1 LNQKNKKMLN
11 LPENKKIILFDG
23 VCNLCESSV
32 QFIIKHD
39 SKDVFRFA
47 SLQSEIGQQ
56 IKEYIGV
63 SQQNLDSIILYVPGE
78 AYYLKAEAAMQIA
91 KELNSW
97 HKIIG
102 YLSFTGKLGN
112 FIYDYVASNRYKW
125 YGKKDQCMLPST
137 ELLNKF
143 LN

>member
-1 LNQKNKKMLN
+1 MLN

-39 SKDVFRFA
+39 RKDIFRFA

-78 AYYLKAEAAMQIA
+78 AYYVKAEAAMQIA

-112 FIYDYVASNRYKW
+112 FIYDYVANNRYKW
-125 YGKKDQCMLPST
+125 YGKKDQCMVPSP
-137 ELLNKF
+137 ELMKKF
-143 LN
+143 LT

>member
-1 LNQKNKKMLN
+1 MLN

-32 QFIIKHD
+32 HFIIKHD

-56 IKEYIGV
+56 IKEYIGI
-63 SQQNLDSIILYVPGE
+63 SNQNLNSIILYVPGE

-91 KELNSW
+91 RELNSW

-112 FIYDYVASNRYKW
+112 FIYDFIAANRYKW
-125 YGKKDQCMLPST
+125 YGKKDQCMLPSP
-137 ELLNKF
+137 ELLKKF
-143 LN
+143 L

>member
-1 LNQKNKKMLN
+1 MLN

-39 SKDVFRFA
+39 HKDVFRFT

-56 IKEYIGV
+56 ISEYIGV
-63 SQQNLDSIILYVPGE
+63 SNQNLDSIILYVPGE
-78 AYYLKAEAAMQIA
+78 AYYVKAEAAMQIA

-125 YGKKDQCMLPST
+125 YGKKNQCILPSP
-137 ELLNKF
+137 ELMKKF

>member
-1 LNQKNKKMLN
+1 MLN

-39 SKDVFRFA
+39 HKDVFRFT

-56 IKEYIGV
+56 ISEYIGV
-63 SQQNLDSIILYVPGE
+63 SNNNLDSIILYVPGE
-78 AYYLKAEAAMQIA
+78 AYYVKAEAAMQIA

-125 YGKKDQCMLPST
+125 YGKKDQCMLPSP
-137 ELLNKF
+137 ELMKKF

>member
-1 LNQKNKKMLN
+1 MLN

-39 SKDVFRFA
+39 NKDVFRFA

-56 IKEYIGV
+56 IMKYIGI
-63 SQQNLDSIILYVPGE
+63 SQQNFDSIILYVPGE
-78 AYYLKAEAAMQIA
+78 AYYVKAEAVMQIA

-102 YLSFTGKLGN
+102 YLTFTGKFGN
-112 FIYDYVASNRYKW
+112 FIYDYIARNRYKW
-125 YGKKDQCMLPST
+125 YGIKNQCMLPLP
-137 ELLNKF
+137 ELTKKF

>member
-1 LNQKNKKMLN
+1 MLN

-125 YGKKDQCMLPST
+125 YGKKDQCMLPSI

>member
-1 LNQKNKKMLN
+1 MLN

-39 SKDVFRFA
+39 HKDVFRFT

-56 IKEYIGV
+56 ISEYIGV
-63 SQQNLDSIILYVPGE
+63 SNQNLDSIILYVPGE
-78 AYYLKAEAAMQIA
+78 AYYVKAEAAMQIA

-125 YGKKDQCMLPST
+125 YGKKDQCMLPSP
-137 ELLNKF
+137 ELMKKF

>member
-1 LNQKNKKMLN
+1 MLN

-39 SKDVFRFA
+39 HKDVFRFT

-56 IKEYIGV
+56 ISEYIGV
-63 SQQNLDSIILYVPGE
+63 SNHNLDSIILYVPGE
-78 AYYLKAEAAMQIA
+78 AYYVKAEAAMQIA

-125 YGKKDQCMLPST
+125 YGKKDQCMLPSP
-137 ELLNKF
+137 ELMKKF
-143 LN
+143 LD

>member
-1 LNQKNKKMLN
+1 MLN

-39 SKDVFRFA
+39 HKDVFRFT

-56 IKEYIGV
+56 ISEYIGV
-63 SQQNLDSIILYVPGE
+63 SNQNLDSIILYVPGE
-78 AYYLKAEAAMQIA
+78 AYYVKAEAAMQIA

-97 HKIIG
+97 YKIIG

-125 YGKKDQCMLPST
+125 YGKKDQCMLPSP
-137 ELLNKF
+137 ELMKKF